1 MCILF
6 IAVERHRR
14 YPLVIAAN
22 RDEYHARPSAPLHR
36 WAGDAGILAGR
47 DELAGGTWFGVNAR
61 GRIAAVT
68 NRRAAES
75 GRRAAA
81 GQTMNA
87 ATVAA
92 TVDAKSAA
100 GDATVTATVNAGS
113 AAGDATVAATEN
125 AATVAATESTPSRGA
140 LPARFLRG
148 ADSIAEFGEF
158 LRAAHRDFRPFN
170 LLYGEPGRLHCFAG
184 GEANSGARPR
194 LLGRGFHSISNGAMD
209 DPWPKMARGVELL
222 KAQIAGDRD
231 LCADNLARM
240 MKDEAPADGAGDGA
254 AASTATAAAGTVDD
268 ARRASIFITGA
279 RYGSRATTLL
289 FAAPGRFE
297 VYEYAYAARGVA
309 AGRRHVALTVT
320 DAA

>member
-75 GRRAAA
+75 GERAEA
-81 GQTMNA
+81 GEA
-87 ATVAA
+87 V
-92 TVDAKSAA
+92 
-100 GDATVTATVNAGS
+100 TVNTKS

-125 AATVAATESTPSRGA
+125 AGTVAATVTPSRGA

-184 GEANSGARPR
+184 GEANCGARPR

-222 KAQIAGDRD
+222 KAQIAGSRD

-240 MKDEAPADGAGDGA
+240 MKDETPAAAAGDRA
-254 AASTATAAAGTVDD
+254 AANTAAAAAGTVDD
-268 ARRASIFITGA
+268 ARRDSIFITGA